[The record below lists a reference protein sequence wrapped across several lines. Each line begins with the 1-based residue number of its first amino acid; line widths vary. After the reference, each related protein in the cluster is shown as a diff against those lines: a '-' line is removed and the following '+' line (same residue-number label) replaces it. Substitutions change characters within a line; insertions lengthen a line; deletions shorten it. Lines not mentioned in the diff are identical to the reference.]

1 MEQETTKRIRRSR
14 EEVVQ
19 EKIQKLEEK
28 IAGYKTKIADAEKEI
43 EELKNPKT
51 PAVKMKD
58 IKDKITELGLPL
70 DEVMKAVEKMGKR

>member
-58 IKDKITELGLPL
+58 IKDKIAELGLPL
-70 DEVMKAVEKMGKR
+70 DEVMKAVEKMGKK

>member
-70 DEVMKAVEKMGKR
+70 DEVMKAVEKMGKK